1 MTSGS
6 VLQSQV
12 IQRAW
17 EDPDFKAQLL
27 KNPKAAIQE
36 VLGVILPDHI
46 KVTTIEENT
55 NELFLVLPPKPSDVI
70 KSDDIQP
77 KVIWGE

>member
-17 EDPDFKAQLL
+17 QDPDFKARLL
-27 KNPKAAIQE
+27 SNPKAAIQE

-46 KVTTIEENT
+46 KVTTVEEKS
-55 NELFLVLPPKPSDVI
+55 NELYFVLPPEPSDVMQSDEI
-70 KSDDIQP
+70 KP
-77 KVIWGE
+77 NAVWGS

>member
-6 VLQSQV
+6 VLQNQV

-46 KVTTIEENT
+46 KVTTVEENS
-55 NELFLVLPPKPSDVI
+55 NELFLVLPPKPTDVI
-70 KSDDIQP
+70 KAEDIQP
-77 KVIWGE
+77 QVMWGE

>member
-17 EDPDFKAQLL
+17 QDPDFKAQLL

-46 KVTTIEENT
+46 KVTTVEENS
-55 NELFLVLPPKPSDVI
+55 NELFLVLPPKPSDVM
-70 KSDDIQP
+70 KSDNVKPQ
-77 KVIWGE
+77 VMWGE